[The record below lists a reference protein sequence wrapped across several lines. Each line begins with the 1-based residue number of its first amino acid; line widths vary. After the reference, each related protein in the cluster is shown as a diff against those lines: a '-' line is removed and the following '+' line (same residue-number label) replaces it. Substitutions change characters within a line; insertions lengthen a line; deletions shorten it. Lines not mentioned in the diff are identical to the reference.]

1 MRYKNDKNIKF
12 VITRFDFFKLKM
24 HPRPRGRWGSLQCS
38 PRPRSRLGRGILT
51 SHSPP
56 CAELGAYGASVLRPP
71 STQNPGYT
79 SVLILEWVRPPGTSA
94 IDIIAMTSSG
104 QVTSSVTS
112 LIDSARQLSYRL
124 PIVTDL
130 LSSAVSEIVSLKN
143 GHTHNVCRVTL
154 TERDTG
160 THSAY
165 AWGYDTVNY

>member
-1 MRYKNDKNIKF
+1 
-12 VITRFDFFKLKM
+12 M
-24 HPRPRGRWGSLQCS
+24 HQNPFNPAGGAYDAPPDPIVGWGGGYPL
-38 PRPRSRLGRGILT
+38 PIPLPARRLRRL
-51 SHSPP
+51 
-56 CAELGAYGASVLRPP
+56 ELGAYGASVLRPP